1 MRSDQHTPKHITWI
15 AAGTVV
21 ALSLLTACSGG
32 TGGTAEPP
40 ASSNP
45 GPSSSSNSSSTT
57 NGAPKVPA
65 PLPTEKLIANPC
77 SALSDDDAKA
87 VGLAAPGKLNDITP
101 RGCDWQSAD
110 PELKANGI
118 TISPITQNTNG
129 LADTYSMKSSQAYFE
144 ETQIAGYPGVFAA
157 TRDSRK
163 TGVCDLVVGVTDQLS
178 VVIVASIVRGKNVEN
193 PCAPVAK
200 IGTAMINH
208 LKTES

>member
-1 MRSDQHTPKHITWI
+1 MPKHITRI

-40 ASSNP
+40 SSGNP
-45 GPSSSSNSSSTT
+45 GPSSSGNSSSTA
-57 NGAPKVPA
+57 NGVPKVPA
-65 PLPTEKLIANPC
+65 PLPTEKLIADPC
-77 SALSDDDAKA
+77 TALSDADATTL
-87 VGLAAPGKLNDITP
+87 GLAAPGKVNSITP

-110 PELKANGI
+110 PELKANGV
-118 TISPITQNTNG
+118 TISPIVQNTNG

-144 ETQIAGYPGVFAA
+144 ETQISGYPAVFAA
-157 TRDSRK
+157 PSDSRK
-163 TGVCDLVVGVTDQLS
+163 TGACGLVVGITDQLAVS
-178 VVIVASIVRGKNVEN
+178 LADSIVRGENVEK
-193 PCAPVAK
+193 PCDSLAK